1 MKGRSRVAA
10 AAIVAFVGGGGAV
23 VVLASCGTSKSARYE
38 SDVRFERCMALDW
51 QGDVDPQIRRG
62 CWDEW
67 VRHFT
72 RGQTRDRIAYAK
84 RELDKL
90 ASNDVAL
97 ASASANEPIHAI
109 PEPTSVF
116 TPPPMMMTPDAGAPT
131 DGGVDAAPDAAPP
144 ANPLKNECMKTCDA
158 QHETCER
165 SCKQTWC
172 MKSCAVQH
180 ASCVGFCP

>member
-1 MKGRSRVAA
+1 MGWA
-10 AAIVAFVGGGGAV
+10 AV
-23 VVLASCGTSKSARYE
+23 VAGSLAAGGVLAAGACGTSKSARYE

-67 VRHFT
+67 VRYFT
-72 RGQTRDRIAYAK
+72 RGQTRDRIVYAK

-90 ASNDVAL
+90 ASNDAAL
-97 ASASANEPIHAI
+97 ASASAEAPARAI

-116 TPPPMMMTPDAGAPT
+116 TPPPMMMTTPDAGAPV
-131 DGGVDAAPDAAPP
+131 DAGADAQVDAAVPE
-144 ANPLKNECMKTCDA
+144 NPIKNDCMKTCDA
-158 QHETCER
+158 QHDDCER

-180 ASCVGFCP
+180 AKCVGFCP